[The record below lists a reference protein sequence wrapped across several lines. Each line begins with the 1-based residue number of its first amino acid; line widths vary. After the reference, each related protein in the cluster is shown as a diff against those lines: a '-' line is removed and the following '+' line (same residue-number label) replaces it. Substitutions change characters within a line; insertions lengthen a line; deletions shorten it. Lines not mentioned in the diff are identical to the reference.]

1 MELAL
6 SRLRMEHNIPGHL
19 NSEELMAGG
28 KSSGLTGDVIPEI
41 LSRIWFQE
49 KEF

>member
-1 MELAL
+1 MVLAL
-6 SRLRMEHNIPGHL
+6 SRLRMGHNIPGHL

-28 KSSGLTGDVIPEI
+28 KSSGPTADVIPEI
-41 LSRIWFQE
+41 SSRIWFQE